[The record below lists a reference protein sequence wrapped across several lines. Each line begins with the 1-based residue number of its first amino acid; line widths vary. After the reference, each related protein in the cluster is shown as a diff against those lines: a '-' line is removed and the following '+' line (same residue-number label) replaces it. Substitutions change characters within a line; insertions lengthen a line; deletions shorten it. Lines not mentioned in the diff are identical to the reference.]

1 MAIGAYI
8 KILVKT
14 GWVTKLLAKSHVVDD
29 ENDFE
34 LLCDSAKGDLA
45 MQSYFIYFH
54 LMCILR
60 AFFVHFILYCCV
72 LFIIEVTFFR
82 DENSN
87 RFCVFF

>member
-45 MQSYFIYFH
+45 IQSYFIH
-54 LMCILR
+54 
-60 AFFVHFILYCCV
+60 CCF